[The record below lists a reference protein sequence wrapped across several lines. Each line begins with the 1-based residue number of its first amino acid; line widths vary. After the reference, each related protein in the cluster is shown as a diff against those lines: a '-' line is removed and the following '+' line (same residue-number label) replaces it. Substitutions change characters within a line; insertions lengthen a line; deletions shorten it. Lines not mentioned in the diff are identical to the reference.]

1 MNIFKRLFGVAQE
14 EKVPTKEE
22 LQAENSKNFDILK
35 YDGVRA
41 LKTQRYDYAIEC
53 FRHALDINEDLEIHD
68 YMSQAY
74 LALSDLPNAYQH
86 LQKLAEAQTDNINI
100 FIRMAHVAYMME
112 DYSIMGTACE
122 KALLIDKES
131 PDALHLYAKSCVGIG
146 DVTNAVALL
155 TKAVTVKPDYADA
168 YLLRGEVLL
177 KEERYDE
184 ADEDASWLL
193 ENYPGNEDVLMLKA
207 NIENS
212 RSNDAVAMEYL
223 DKVIDANPFRQEAY
237 ALRGEL
243 RRKAGDEA
251 GANEDIDYAAK
262 LQEEPQE
269 AEGENV
275 EKKVKDAYANINP
288 FGL

>member
-193 ENYPGNEDVLMLKA
+193 DNYPGNEDVLMLKA

-251 GANEDIDYAAK
+251 GAKEDIDYAAK
-262 LQEEPQE
+262 LQEESQE
-269 AEGENV
+269 AGGENV

-288 FGL
+288 LGL

>member
-100 FIRMAHVAYMME
+100 FIRMVHVAYMME

-193 ENYPGNEDVLMLKA
+193 ENYPSNEDVLMLKA

-243 RRKAGDEA
+243 RCKAGDEA
-251 GANEDIDYAAK
+251 GAKEDIDYAAK
-262 LQEEPQE
+262 LQEESQE
-269 AEGENV
+269 AGGESV

>member
-146 DVTNAVALL
+146 DVINAVALL

-193 ENYPGNEDVLMLKA
+193 ENYPSNEDVLMLKA

-223 DKVIDANPFRQEAY
+223 DKVIDANPFRQDAY

-251 GANEDIDYAAK
+251 GAKEDIDYAAK
-262 LQEEPQE
+262 LQEEPRE
-269 AEGENV
+269 AGGENV